1 MEIVTVRPKP
11 PPKPKAPKVPKAPKP
26 KAPKAP
32 KAKKPKKTKE
42 EKEDKDF
49 RCNVKFDTQRRSGR
63 NAGKEKTYVD
73 GEEDFGEEEEEEPVL
88 PGFVDPLTKM
98 QVEEPAISPY
108 GHVAGYETWCRVL
121 RNADSKDTCP
131 FTRQPLKRRDLVK
144 LTHENIEEYRAK
156 MVDTQQ

>member
-1 MEIVTVRPKP
+1 M
-11 PPKPKAPKVPKAPKP
+11 
-26 KAPKAP
+26 PKAP

-49 RCNVKFDTQRRSGR
+49 RCEFDTQRRSGAQR
-63 NAGKEKTYVD
+63 WCKEKTYVD
-73 GEEDFGEEEEEEPVL
+73 GEEDFGEEEEEDPVL

-131 FTRQPLKRRDLVK
+131 FTRQLLKRRDLVK
-144 LTHENIEEYRAK
+144 LTHFQNIEEHTYE
-156 MVDTQQ
+156 DS